1 MRVVVIFRF
10 WNSLRKPPTSR
21 RAR

>member
-10 WNSLRKPPTSR
+10 LNSLRKPLTSR
-21 RAR
+21 R